1 MIREGV
7 IKKLTR
13 ATLLIVFLLLVLS
26 GCQAVEPGPAE
37 PSSALPQQAEVTPQP
52 TPQLQEPVITALEPE
67 VYAAGARVGYCIDE
81 FCLLIEFLENDIL
94 HVEYAARG
102 GEHDLSQPIWTSPLV
117 YKTDY
122 TGPATFSVQDDG
134 RLVTDSLRVS
144 VDDAL
149 CITAV
154 DTDRQPEWIL
164 GQICP
169 DDMDGYRK
177 HLAIDSPDITDI
189 YGLGEQF
196 IEPGVAEGN
205 WFGKVR
211 VPGVD
216 QGNAMNGFSGGMVGN
231 AQFSVAYFLGA
242 GDLGYA
248 LYIDNPAAQTWNLRE
263 LPWDINIAGDAVRFY
278 LMTGDS
284 LPELREDYMSL
295 TGTPPVP
302 PKKMFGLWVSEYGY
316 DNWAELEDKLASL
329 RANNFPIDGFVLD
342 LMWFGGITS
351 DSEDS
356 AMGGLNWDTTNFA
369 DPAGHIARYAA
380 DGVGIMTIEE
390 PYISAGLPEHS
401 TLEALGYLVKKS
413 EVGDPVYLDYNPWW
427 GIGGMMDWTNPE
439 GTAYWHDEKRQAL
452 VDMGVIGHWT
462 DLGEPEL
469 FAEVSWYRGVPD
481 AYVQQNNQFD
491 IHNLYNFLWSK
502 SIFEGY
508 ERNGVTQR
516 PFILSRSGAPGSQRL
531 GVSMWSGDI
540 GANLE
545 SLAAH
550 LQVQGQ
556 MSLSGVDYFGSD
568 IGGFYR
574 SNVVGGI
581 DNIYT
586 PWFAVG
592 SLLDVPL
599 RPHTNN
605 LCNCQETSPDRVG
618 DLESNL
624 ANVRLRYALNPY
636 LYSLAH
642 RASLYGEPV
651 FPPLYYYY
659 QADENAREIGTVKL
673 IGRDLLAGYSA
684 KLFQEFM
691 DIYLPAG
698 EWVDFYSHEWFSS
711 TGQWL
716 EKVPLVVNDVYRL
729 PLYMRAGA
737 IVPLMHV
744 DDQTMNIMGLRKDGS
759 TREELI
765 LRVAVSLEPTT
776 FILYEDDGV
785 STAYRNGAVRT
796 TEITQ
801 QVDGDTITISVAAA
815 QGTYDGALDE
825 RDTHLQLVTRER
837 KEPVSV
843 ALNGQT
849 LDQAASEAGYATMES
864 GWYYTAQNLLLV
876 KTGVLG
882 VELQKTITVNY

>member
-1 MIREGV
+1 MKNFTRDFVLLAWLV
-7 IKKLTR
+7 ILLT
-13 ATLLIVFLLLVLS
+13 
-26 GCQAVEPGPAE
+26 GCQRVEPAPEVSPTGFPPQSQPSAILTPE
-37 PSSALPQQAEVTPQP
+37 PT
-52 TPQLQEPVITALEPE
+52 TAGLEPE
-67 VYAAGARVGYCIDE
+67 VYADGARVRYCVE
-81 FCLLIEFLENDIL
+81 GFCLLLEFLEDDIL
-94 HVEYAARG
+94 HVEYAAG
-102 GEHDLSQPIWTSPLV
+102 GREHDLSTPVWTSPLV
-117 YKTDY
+117 AKTDY
-122 TGPATFSVQDDG
+122 PGPSSFAILEDG
-134 RLVTDSLRVS
+134 GLVTEALRVS

-149 CITAV
+149 CITVV
-154 DTDRQPEWIL
+154 DTDRQTESML
-164 GQICP
+164 VRICP
-169 DDMDGYRK
+169 EDMDGYRK

-196 IEPGVAEGN
+196 IEPGVADGN

-211 VPGVD
+211 VPGVE

-231 AQFSVAYFLGA
+231 AQFSIAYFLGA

-248 LYIDNPAAQTWNLRE
+248 LYIDNPAAQTWNLRKA
-263 LPWDINIAGDAVRFY
+263 PWDINVAGEAVRFY
-278 LMTGDS
+278 LMTGNN
-284 LPELREDYMSL
+284 LPEQRADYMAL

-302 PKKMFGLWVSEYGY
+302 PKKMFGLWISEYGFN
-316 DNWAELEDKLASL
+316 NWAELEDKLGSL
-329 RANNFPIDGFVLD
+329 LANNFPVDGFVLD

-351 DSEDS
+351 DSENS

-390 PYISAGLPEHS
+390 PYISAGLTEY
-401 TLEALGYLVKKS
+401 TNLQALGYLVKKS

-427 GIGGMMDWTNPE
+427 GIGGMLDFSNPE
-439 GTAYWHDEKRQAL
+439 GSAYWHDEKRQSL

-469 FAEVSWYRGVPD
+469 FSEVSWYHGLPD
-481 AYVQQNNQFD
+481 AYVQLNNQFD
-491 IHNLYNFLWSK
+491 MHNLYNFLWSK
-502 SIFEGY
+502 SIFDGY

-556 MSLSGVDYFGSD
+556 MSLSGIDYFGSD

-581 DNIYT
+581 DNVYT

-605 LCNCQETSPDRVG
+605 LCDCQETAPDRVG
-618 DLESNL
+618 DLQSNL
-624 ANVRLRYALNPY
+624 ANVRLRYALSPY

-642 RASLYGEPV
+642 RAYLYGEPL
-651 FPPLYYYY
+651 FPPLVYYY
-659 QADENAREIGTVKL
+659 QADEDLREIGTVKM

-684 KLFQEFM
+684 VLFQEYM
-691 DIYLPAG
+691 DVYLPVG
-698 EWVDFYSHEWFSS
+698 DWVDFYTHEWHASD
-711 TGQWL
+711 GARL
-716 EKVPLVVNDVYRL
+716 EKVPLVVEDVYRL
-729 PLYMRAGA
+729 PLFLRGGA
-737 IVPLMHV
+737 IVPLMYV
-744 DDQTMNIMGLRKDGS
+744 DEQTQNIAGMRKDGS
-759 TREELI
+759 RRDELI
-765 LRVAVSLEPTT
+765 LRIAASTELTSFT
-776 FILYEDDGV
+776 LYEDDGV
-785 STAYRNGAVRT
+785 SIAYQDGAVRT

-801 QVDGDTITISVAAA
+801 KQEGDRITISVAAA
-815 QGTYDGALDE
+815 HGTFDGALAE
-825 RDTHLQLVTRER
+825 RDNHLQVVTKEGREPNR
-837 KEPVSV
+837 VMLDGQ
-843 ALNGQT
+843 AL
-849 LDQAASEAGYATMES
+849 DRAASETEFASMES
-864 GWYYTAQNLLLV
+864 GWYYTAPNLVLV
-876 KTGVLG
+876 KTGVLS
-882 VELQKTITVNY
+882 VEPPKTIEIRY